1 MIQKEHVT
9 ITKDKRVL
17 VPESLKKLGVQFEH
31 DVNTI
36 TFACPRF
43 WSMADL
49 STMDVYINY
58 TLPDGTPGVY
68 EVTDVQIDEEDE
80 TLVYFDWN
88 ILRTITRLN
97 GQIAFS
103 ICAKNIDAEG
113 NDIHHFNTEICKTT
127 YISPGLCIDEIVEEE
142 YPDVLGNLIHDVSE
156 LQSGVSEL
164 STSKAES
171 SEVDELRIGI
181 SSKVGYA
188 EISGTTITLYADDTK
203 KNVINSIEIPSSD
216 DKNTTY
222 SFGISGNTITI
233 TPSDGGPE
241 TIELPSV
248 TDEHIIGLINE
259 KLGVIENG
267 AY

>member
-36 TFACPRF
+36 TFTCPRF

-88 ILRTITRLN
+88 ILRNITRLN

-127 YISPGLCIDEIVEEE
+127 YISPGLCIDEIIEEK
-142 YPDVLGNLIHDVSE
+142 YPDVLGNLMHDVSE
-156 LQSGVSEL
+156 L
-164 STSKAES
+164 KNN
-171 SEVDELRIGI
+171 
-181 SSKVGYA
+181 KVGYA
-188 EISGTTITLYADDTK
+188 EISGTTITLYADGTK

-233 TPSDGGPE
+233 TPSDGDPE
-241 TIELPSV
+241 IIDLPSV
-248 TDEHIIGLINE
+248 TDEHIINLINE